1 MNDLTVNVQL
11 TPDEISLILNSI
23 HYTISIKSTKDSF
36 HTKEL
41 KKLYEKLNTFVFP
54 ISFSFEDEIQ

>member
-41 KKLYEKLNTFVFP
+41 KKLYERLTTL
-54 ISFSFEDEIQ
+54 EDEI

>member
-1 MNDLTVNVQL
+1 MNETRINIQL
-11 TPDEISLILNSI
+11 TPDEISLIINSI

-41 KKLYEKLNTFVFP
+41 KKLYERLNAFVFP
-54 ISFSFEDEIQ
+54 ISFSFEDEI